1 MIDIIIPV
9 YNDYEGLKKTLSS
22 IALQKIRK
30 LINVY
35 VIDDNSKDSY
45 EELIDIFKED
55 INIILYKNN
64 KKIGKGLSLN
74 KGLEISSSKYIM
86 FIEPNDLFYNPFS
99 VNELYMK
106 IDNDNLDIVY
116 GKYIEVSN
124 GLKNEI
130 TFNDNNCYSK
140 IYRREYILKNK
151 IEFIKSKFYS
161 EYVFNHEAIFKTENI
176 DSFDSFIMTHF
187 ENSDFNEYKNVDD
200 FIKSSNSLITF
211 MIDNNYDPKN
221 IGTILVKTMV
231 YLYLI
236 YSYNIKD
243 KNALKIIDL
252 SKNIYDEFKRYD
264 NTYTYNQIYEFIL
277 SSDSSDNLQILFGD
291 FIKLYAEK

>member
-45 EELIDIFKED
+45 DELVDIFKED
-55 INIILYKNN
+55 INIIIYKND

-74 KGLEISSSKYIM
+74 KGLEISNGKYIM

-124 GLKNEI
+124 GLKNEF

-140 IYRREYILKNK
+140 IYRREYVLKNK
-151 IEFIKSKFYS
+151 INFNKSRFYS
-161 EYVFNHEAIFKTENI
+161 EYVFNHEAIFNTSNI
-176 DSFDSFIMTHF
+176 DSFESFIMIHF
-187 ENSDFNEYKNVDD
+187 ENEDFNEYKNVDD
-200 FIKSSNSLITF
+200 FIKSSTSLITF

-243 KNALKIIDL
+243 KNVLKIIDL
-252 SKNIYDEFKRYD
+252 SKNIYDAFKRYD

-277 SSDSSDNLQILFGD
+277 SSDSSGSLPTLFGD
-291 FIKLYAEK
+291 FIKLYVEK